1 MKDEDAH
8 GVEIRRML
16 KFCPVCQK
24 HFGDHSYALFA
35 ITVASIDRS
44 TRLREFFDTLKAH
57 DWRKA
62 MEFEEFEGSLNS
74 AEAFAL
80 KCMSGK
86 VVLLMVRDP
95 FELFDANEILDYE
108 ILDSSTGEE
117 LVSLIDSGKWR
128 RLSTG
133 GGRAA

>member
-8 GVEIRRML
+8 GPELRRML
-16 KFCPVCQK
+16 KSCPVCQG
-24 HFGDHSYALFA
+24 HLDNHSYALFA
-35 ITVASIDRS
+35 ITVASTDRR

-62 MEFEEFEGSLNS
+62 MEFEEFEGLLNL

-80 KCMSGK
+80 KCVSGA
-86 VVLLMVRDP
+86 VVLLMVRDS
-95 FELFDANEILDYE
+95 FELYDANEIVDYE

-133 GGRAA
+133 GDRAA